1 MNYNTETD
9 SIDSIFNESSTI
21 ENIFGG
27 SENEPVVSNT
37 NNTNV
42 NNTQISENNLSSLP
56 VPPNLGTYKLPLEKE
71 DIGLP
76 VYLAGLIQLIVAL
89 IFISKKK
96 IFLAS
101 LTFFTIFIWM
111 FNVHCVYA
119 GKAYTIGQYN
129 ATCRSFSYVLVMFP
143 LICIMLVLYDD
154 YRNVWNNLRFNS
166 GSLSINMPKL
176 YIEQTNN
183 DTESDNNN
191 DESCEYVDNHSDYNE
206 KTHSHEHSESDNHT
220 HHHTKKKVVKDKV
233 VHKHATHKK
242 GHVDHNHNDKVEGYE
257 NINTY
262 RSDFENIN

>member
-1 MNYNTETD
+1 MIYNTETD

-27 SENEPVVSNT
+27 SENNPNIADVNEPKIDAP
-37 NNTNV
+37 
-42 NNTQISENNLSSLP
+42 QISEDNLAPLP
-56 VPPNLGTYKLPLEKE
+56 IPPNLGTYKLPLQKE

-89 IFISKKK
+89 IFITKKK
-96 IFLAS
+96 IFFAS

-119 GKAYTIGQYN
+119 GKAYMIGKFN

-143 LICIMLVLYDD
+143 LLCIMLVLYDD

-166 GSLSINMPKL
+166 GSLSISMPKL

-183 DTESDNNN
+183 YTDSDNN
-191 DESCEYVDNHSDYNE
+191 DESCEYVDNHSDYSE
-206 KTHSHEHSESDNHT
+206 KTHSHDHSVSDKHV
-220 HHHTKKKVVKDKV
+220 HHHTKKKVIEDKQ
-233 VHKHATHKK
+233 VHKHESHNK
-242 GHVDHNHNDKVEGYE
+242 GHKEHKHADTVEGYE